1 MNPFFAS
8 NLKHL
13 RKRRNLTQDELA
25 AALDMKRSTLSGY
38 ENRVAEPGLD
48 DVVRFGAFFHMS
60 VDSLLTN
67 DLSQLSEYQIHQME
81 LGSDPYVRGSS
92 LRVLA
97 TTVDASNNENIEL
110 VDEKAKAGYKS
121 GFADPEYVKVLPTF
135 SLPFLSASKKYR
147 TFQISGDSMLPIPDK
162 AYVTGE
168 FLQNWNLIRDRQ
180 AYIVLTIDDGV
191 VFKVVENRIRTE
203 GKLIMHSL
211 NPMYEPYDLT
221 VAEIREVWR
230 FVHYIS
236 PELPDP
242 VLPKNELQST
252 VAEMKRDLD
261 KIKRQLGPIKK

>member
-1 MNPFFAS
+1 MNPFLAS
-8 NLKHL
+8 NLKTL

-25 AALDMKRSTLSGY
+25 IALDMKRSTLSGY
-38 ENRVAEPGLD
+38 ENRVAEPGLQ
-48 DVVRFGAFFHMS
+48 DVVRLAAFFHVS
-60 VDSLLTN
+60 IDSFLTT
-67 DLSQLSEYQIHQME
+67 DFGTLSEFQIHQME

-97 TTVDASNNENIEL
+97 TTVDAQNNENIEL
-110 VDEKAKAGYKS
+110 VEEKARAGYKA
-121 GFADPEYVKVLPTF
+121 GFADPEYIKVLPTF

-168 FLQNWNLIRDRQ
+168 FIQNWNLIRDRQ

-191 VFKVVENRIRTE
+191 VFKVVENRIKDENR
-203 GKLIMHSL
+203 LVMYSL
-211 NPMYEPYDLT
+211 NPMYDPYELN
-221 VAEIREVWR
+221 VAEIREVWK

-242 VLPKNELQST
+242 VLPRNELQST

-261 KIKRQLGPIKK
+261 KIKRQLNPGK